1 MMTLMIQARDQ
12 ESEEDRAARRALDRG
27 NHSMVKRFVCM
38 MMAIEDGEGD
48 QLVIHH
54 HHPQVRMEESDQERD
69 ARRARNQAR
78 MAEVRMMMMVMML
91 VISTL
96 MRIVMMTLMIQ
107 ARDQESEEDKA
118 ARRALDRGNHSMVKR
133 FVCKHT
139 SHIILS

>member
-54 HHPQVRMEESDQERD
+54 HHPQVRMEESDQERA

-78 MAEVRMMMMVMML
+78 MAEVRMIYTKGDL
-91 VISTL
+91 HVIHLAGETGS
-96 MRIVMMTLMIQ
+96 V
-107 ARDQESEEDKA
+107 
-118 ARRALDRGNHSMVKR
+118 
-133 FVCKHT
+133 
-139 SHIILS
+139 